1 LKRSAEASAR
11 RKGTPH
17 QSAMSRL
24 NFYINRA
31 GANLTQS
38 RKQVL
43 ERARNE
49 RRKAFHRDA

>member
-49 RRKAFHRDA
+49 LRKAFHRDA